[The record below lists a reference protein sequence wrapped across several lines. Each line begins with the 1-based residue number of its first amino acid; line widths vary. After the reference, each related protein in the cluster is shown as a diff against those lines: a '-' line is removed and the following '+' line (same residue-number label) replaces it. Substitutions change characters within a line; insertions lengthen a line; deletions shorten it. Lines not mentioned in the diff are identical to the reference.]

1 MTPSRPCRSMLLTAI
16 VVATSSFG
24 TFAHAADLGPL
35 PAQAPGQ
42 TWTGFSLGVGGGVG
56 SLNADVNSKAS
67 RTDGVGCAPNSN
79 GCPPD
84 VVLREIDQDYNSH
97 FGDLGGTGGF
107 FTLQGA
113 YDYQFAPRW
122 VGGAFVDADWSDI
135 SANAKQTNNS
145 SVSFFCPSSDCQD
158 QPNGS
163 FSTSNATIHT
173 RVSTDWNVSVGGR
186 IGWLANPDTLLYFL
200 AAYTHADL
208 GDARVNVNIPDP
220 SDLISVVLGGSPGNS
235 PFPNSPTSLS
245 VKLPDSLDG
254 WSLGGGGEARVGG
267 PWSVKLE
274 YRWTHLEGGS
284 GHTTTDKSQCCFDGK
299 DLGAQMFR
307 DTSSNAS
314 ANLDVDEQT
323 VRGALVYHFWSGG
336 GSYGG

>member
-1 MTPSRPCRSMLLTAI
+1 LTAI

-24 TFAHAADLGPL
+24 TFVHAADLGSL
-35 PAQAPGQ
+35 PSQAPVQ

-56 SLNADVNSKAS
+56 SLNSDVNSKAS
-67 RTDGVGCAPNSN
+67 RTDSVGCAPNSD
-79 GCPPD
+79 GCPPG

-122 VGGAFVDADWSDI
+122 VGGAFVDADWSNI
-135 SANAKQTNNS
+135 SANAKQTSNS
-145 SVSFFCPSSDCQD
+145 SVSFVCPPSDCQD
-158 QPNGS
+158 QADGS
-163 FSTSNATIHT
+163 FSTSNATIRT
-173 RVSTDWNVSVGGR
+173 KVSTDWNVSVGVR

-208 GDARVNVNIPDP
+208 GDAKVNVNIPDP
-220 SDLISVVLGGSPGNS
+220 SDLICSARWLTGYS

-245 VKLPDSLDG
+245 VKLPDALDG

-267 PWSVKLE
+267 AV
-274 YRWTHLEGGS
+274 GGN
-284 GHTTTDKSQCCFDGK
+284 K
-299 DLGAQMFR
+299 GA
-307 DTSSNAS
+307 TLS
-314 ANLDVDEQT
+314 NLD
-323 VRGALVYHFWSGG
+323 LVQPERSPKRFHVSSTLGTC
-336 GSYGG
+336 